1 LPEIDTVKSLPS
13 IRHER
18 RIAPDF
24 VPIFDINDLTPPTSK
39 SSRGSASSF
48 SPDVQITPTTTAT
61 STRITPR
68 PPPLPTTSSSSRPRT
83 PSRQTPRVSSLP
95 LRKIQPRGE
104 GYRTSYVPL
113 TRRGFRT
120 PATPRRP
127 QGSRFYV
134 VKRKRNPNSI
144 SVNRRNQEEEDNE
157 VDVEP
162 ATSSVNY
169 QTTKSF
175 HREAT
180 LDSGERHGEYGYID
194 PIGVRRVVTYSTGS
208 RGGIHKGKENDYV
221 GPNTYFEAN

>member
-1 LPEIDTVKSLPS
+1 M
-13 IRHER
+13 
-18 RIAPDF
+18 
-24 VPIFDINDLTPPTSK
+24 IFYVFFFK
-39 SSRGSASSF
+39 
-48 SPDVQITPTTTAT
+48 
-61 STRITPR
+61 
-68 PPPLPTTSSSSRPRT
+68 
-83 PSRQTPRVSSLP
+83 
-95 LRKIQPRGE
+95 

-221 GPNTYFEAN
+221 GPNTYFEAFLWSILPQTGQHHERGHHCHIHLL

>member
-1 LPEIDTVKSLPS
+1 MKAAKT
-13 IRHER
+13 
-18 RIAPDF
+18 
-24 VPIFDINDLTPPTSK
+24 NDLILILYFFK
-39 SSRGSASSF
+39 
-48 SPDVQITPTTTAT
+48 
-61 STRITPR
+61 
-68 PPPLPTTSSSSRPRT
+68 
-83 PSRQTPRVSSLP
+83 
-95 LRKIQPRGE
+95 

-175 HREAT
+175 HREDMRVF
-180 LDSGERHGEYGYID
+180 LKYID
-194 PIGVRRVVTYSTGS
+194 I
-208 RGGIHKGKENDYV
+208 KLLCNWLC
-221 GPNTYFEAN
+221 

>member
-1 LPEIDTVKSLPS
+1 MDYYFILHYKKVDNSYSLHSLKKSY
-13 IRHER
+13 HF
-18 RIAPDF
+18 DF
-24 VPIFDINDLTPPTSK
+24 FMYFFK
-39 SSRGSASSF
+39 
-48 SPDVQITPTTTAT
+48 
-61 STRITPR
+61 
-68 PPPLPTTSSSSRPRT
+68 
-83 PSRQTPRVSSLP
+83 
-95 LRKIQPRGE
+95 

-194 PIGVRRVVTYSTGS
+194 PIGVRRVVTYTTGS

>member
-1 LPEIDTVKSLPS
+1 MIILTFTVLKKTYHFDSLC
-13 IRHER
+13 
-18 RIAPDF
+18 
-24 VPIFDINDLTPPTSK
+24 IFFK
-39 SSRGSASSF
+39 
-48 SPDVQITPTTTAT
+48 
-61 STRITPR
+61 
-68 PPPLPTTSSSSRPRT
+68 
-83 PSRQTPRVSSLP
+83 
-95 LRKIQPRGE
+95 

-144 SVNRRNQEEEDNE
+144 YNSVNRRNQEEEDNE

-194 PIGVRRVVTYSTGS
+194 PIGVRRVVTYTTGS